1 MVYPD
6 VESLR
11 TLTAMRRAD
20 ILQEV
25 KGDYRVRQPWA
36 ERVGAPP
43 FPPLRQS
50 LQALRAALTSLH
62 PPVPLKQPSR

>member
-1 MVYPD
+1 MFLD
-6 VESLR
+6 VESLKTLNAMHR
-11 TLTAMRRAD
+11 TD

-43 FPPLRQS
+43 FHPLRQP
-50 LQALRAALTSLH
+50 LQVLRAAIAHLH
-62 PPVPLKQPSR
+62 PPVPLTQPSR